1 MKEESLTEELNLL
14 LPKNRE
20 GLRLQS
26 FSNDDIKRITINS
39 KENHN
44 NLVYAKT
51 QKYVLLFKYI
61 ALPLFRRKVSM
72 AQVWTDNDWVK
83 IDASLYTSVAI
94 KKDGT
99 TWLWGEN
106 KNDQLGL
113 NTWLEIVSEPMLLN

>member
-1 MKEESLTEELNLL
+1 MLKR
-14 LPKNRE
+14 KN
-20 GLRLQS
+20 
-26 FSNDDIKRITINS
+26 II
-39 KENHN
+39 
-44 NLVYAKT
+44 
-51 QKYVLLFKYI
+51 LFKYI

-99 TWLWGEN
+99 AWLWGEN

-113 NTWLEIVSEPMLLN
+113 NTSLEIVSEPMLLN

>member
-72 AQVWTDNDWVK
+72 AQV
-83 IDASLYTSVAI
+83 
-94 KKDGT
+94 
-99 TWLWGEN
+99 
-106 KNDQLGL
+106 
-113 NTWLEIVSEPMLLN
+113 